1 MSSVKVAVRVRPFN
15 NREISRE
22 AQCIIEMSGNT
33 TCEYNLIPVHCP
45 YFHAVVRSYFV
56 LRFVSFVFVLWSDY
70 YLFSTF
76 LLFLNKKIVF
86 YKTKQLPRLPRG
98 QLLLTIKTQMHVR
111 FFAIDLSFN
120 YRNCVCI
127 EHIERNSF

>member
-33 TCEYNLIPVHCP
+33 TCEYNLIFVHCL

-56 LRFVSFVFVLWSDY
+56 LRFVSSSLY
-70 YLFSTF
+70 YDLIIIYSLPFSF
-76 LLFLNKKIVF
+76 FLNKKIVF
-86 YKTKQLPRLPRG
+86 DKTKQLPRLPRE
-98 QLLLTIKTQMHVR
+98 QLLLSRHRCMFVFSPLICHSIIVIV
-111 FFAIDLSFN
+111 F
-120 YRNCVCI
+120 V
-127 EHIERNSF
+127 